1 MDALQFIEEKK
12 NLIETNDLN
21 QLIEDDNFN
30 DLDDRAKNDIFYMAA
45 FFKSTKKYNHF
56 KQLKEAID
64 DLEMIIDFI
73 NNNEYLH
80 RQHECFEM
88 LMNNYLNSMDD
99 LLNPCLKKDQEA
111 FIQFFHQ
118 FVEIIQ
124 KINFYND
131 NCRKGVIKEL
141 KNIQDSLS
149 YYARKIDNKYK
160 EKFTRYF
167 KDLGEYIQNQEN
179 IKDNNFNEYLENEDE
194 DKEIK
199 IQENS
204 FENENINVKNNLGQI
219 DNVENEIDFKIFTND
234 SYNDFNKDN
243 NKNIIRDKINLNL
256 DENNYFDN
264 PMKNEINENNENK
277 NNFNNLSKN
286 NLENNKFIQNNNNNK
301 NKIAIDNN
309 ININNNDEEFPII
322 NNQNRIFDIKNS
334 LNDSKKYFESMMPKS
349 ITNSIN
355 EIVEAENKKE
365 EEEKVE
371 EINEEIN
378 NFINELKPLF
388 FSQQININQEKI
400 NFLKQSY
407 LKSENLIEN
416 KSMNNNININLN
428 SFQNINNNNN
438 IIINNSNK
446 PVKKKKK
453 GKKKKKQ

>member
-118 FVEIIQ
+118 FVDIIQ

-199 IQENS
+199 IEENS
-204 FENENINVKNNLGQI
+204 FENENINIKNNFGKI
-219 DNVENEIDFKIFTND
+219 DNIENEIDFKIFTND

-243 NKNIIRDKINLNL
+243 NKNIINDKINLNL
-256 DENNYFDN
+256 NENNYLDN
-264 PMKNEINENNENK
+264 PIKKGINENK
-277 NNFNNLSKN
+277 NDF
-286 NLENNKFIQNNNNNK
+286 NNNK
-301 NKIAIDNN
+301 IKIANDNN

-322 NNQNRIFDIKNS
+322 NNQNRIFNSKNS

-388 FSQQININQEKI
+388 FSQEININQEKI

-407 LKSENLIEN
+407 LKNENLIEN
-416 KSMNNNININLN
+416 KSINNNINFSLN
-428 SFQNINNNNN
+428 SFQNINNN

-446 PVKKKKK
+446 PAKKKKK